1 MPKLVVPTVLLT
13 PLVTG
18 WQDGGGDPGLVEKLM
33 VAFKY
38 ISAELDS
45 AAAQERIIQE
55 CCTLLK
61 CDRSS
66 LFLID
71 SVSGDLE
78 LSLGKGMS
86 RAVIP
91 KGKGIAGHVALTGE
105 VLHVSD
111 PYRDPR
117 FNKQADKESGYV
129 TKSILCAPVRDS
141 DGRSIAVLEAINKLD
156 GAFSEQDTLILE
168 KLAMLAGIALHNAQL
183 VEDSKASLGV
193 DAPPSNAAHRAGP
206 TPAPAGGDG
215 SGSQADIRRLQDQVG
230 TLTSLVGD
238 MDAKLDRLL
247 RAHEAERAAA
257 PRRLRAPLRAPPT
270 PRGHVEEEV

>member
-13 PLVTG
+13 PLAAG
-18 WQDGGGDPGLVEKLM
+18 WQDGGGDPALVEKLM

-66 LFLID
+66 LFQID

-141 DGRSIAVLEAINKLD
+141 DGRNIAVLEAINKLD

-183 VEDSKASLGV
+183 IEDTKASSGV
-193 DAPPSNAAHRAGP
+193 DAPPSDAAHRADP
-206 TPAPAGGDG
+206 TPAPAGGDA

-230 TLTSLVGD
+230 TLTSLMGD

-247 RAHEAERAAA
+247 RLHEAERAAA
-257 PRRLRAPLRAPPT
+257 PRRLRAPLRAPP
-270 PRGHVEEEV
+270 RGHVEEEV